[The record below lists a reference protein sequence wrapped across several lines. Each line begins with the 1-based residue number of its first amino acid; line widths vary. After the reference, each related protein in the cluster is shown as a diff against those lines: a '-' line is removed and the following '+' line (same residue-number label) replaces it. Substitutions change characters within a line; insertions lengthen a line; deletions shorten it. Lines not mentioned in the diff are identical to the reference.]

1 MVAEREGLG
10 GQREG
15 QFGIGVGIGV
25 CVGCSQERV
34 AVERVRGGVALVA
47 KRVGSGGQR
56 EGQFGIGVGI
66 GVCVD
71 CL

>member
-25 CVGCSQERV
+25 CVDCPQERV
-34 AVERVRGGVALVA
+34 ALERVRGGVALVA
-47 KRVGSGGQR
+47 ERVKSGGQR

-66 GVCVD
+66 RVCMG